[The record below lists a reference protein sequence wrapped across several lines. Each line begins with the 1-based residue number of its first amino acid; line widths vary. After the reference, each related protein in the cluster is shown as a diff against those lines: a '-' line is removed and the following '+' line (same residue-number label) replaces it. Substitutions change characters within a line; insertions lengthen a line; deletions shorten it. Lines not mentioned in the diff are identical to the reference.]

1 MKKPLKSAP
10 EHPRTDWKAV
20 WNEHVFPAKVGEW
33 VRIDTPH
40 AAHYARLRIQFIAR
54 ELGFNKHITTR
65 VEDGLLFVRKI
76 RSLID
81 EPVKKKAKRKAKPAQ
96 VTTDGS
102 AVS

>member
-20 WNEHVFPAKVGEW
+20 WNENVFPAKVGEW
-33 VRIDTPH
+33 VRIDTAH
-40 AAHYARLRIQFIAR
+40 QAHYARLRIQFVAR

-65 VEDGLLFVRKI
+65 VEDGLLFVLK
-76 RSLID
+76 L
-81 EPVKKKAKRKAKPAQ
+81 KALDHRPKRVRKAKP
-96 VTTDGS
+96 VELPTDGS